1 MRILLFAFLLL
12 FATMGMRAQG
22 ISHIETSKSW
32 YFIYD
37 QNGKRIKTLS
47 TTQGKLMGYS
57 TSFYIIKQ
65 GSSFYVTFD
74 ASGKRLHTFG
84 THVVGDIIAV
94 AGYTFTSRKGSWIY
108 TWSKEGKKLSTRSA
122 R

>member
-12 FATMGMRAQG
+12 FATMEMRAQG

-84 THVVGDIIAV
+84 THVVGNIIAV
-94 AGYTFTSRKGSWIY
+94 AGDTFTSRKGSWIY

>member
-84 THVVGDIIAV
+84 THVVGNIIAV
-94 AGYTFTSRKGSWIY
+94 AGDTFTSRKGSWIY